1 MLHLP
6 LEFIELGTVLVPTV
20 GSTFAIAFPTL
31 LLAPFGDFVGG
42 HDGKVRWSIAILG
55 LIEEWR
61 LLLVGRLL
69 EEVVG
74 GVGGDLA
81 LFRIRREGLLFRKC
95 GLRLQC

>member
-61 LLLVGRLL
+61 LLLL
-69 EEVVG
+69 VVG
-74 GVGGDLA
+74 GWRRRVGDLA
-81 LFRIRREGLLFRKC
+81 LF
-95 GLRLQC
+95 